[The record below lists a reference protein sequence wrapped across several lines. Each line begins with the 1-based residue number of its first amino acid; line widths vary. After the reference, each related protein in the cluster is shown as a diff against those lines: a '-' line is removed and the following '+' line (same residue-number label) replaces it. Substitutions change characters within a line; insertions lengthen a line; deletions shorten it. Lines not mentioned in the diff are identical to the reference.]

1 MCFEQNLMQTDL
13 ITIIRDLEQQLRIA
27 TMQNNIDLHNQLLA
41 DTWVNTNAN
50 GTITTKPQ
58 LLALLQSHPFAF
70 LSIDDEDVLIRVYND
85 AAIVTGRSTRR
96 RANPDT
102 SILTQVVR
110 FTRVYTFLEN
120 RWQVVSAQA
129 TPIPD

>member
-1 MCFEQNLMQTDL
+1 MQGDL
-13 ITIIRDLEQQLRIA
+13 VTVIHELEQQLRSA
-27 TMQNNIDLHNQLLA
+27 TMQNNIDLHDQLLA
-41 DTWVNTNAN
+41 ATWLNTNAN

-70 LSIDDEDVLIRVYND
+70 LSIDDEDVLIRGYND
-85 AAIVTGRSTRR
+85 VAIVTGRSTRR
-96 RANPDT
+96 RASSDT
-102 SILTQVVR
+102 SITTQVVR
-110 FTRVYTFLEN
+110 FTRVYAYVEN

>member
-1 MCFEQNLMQTDL
+1 MSPEENVMQSDL
-13 ITIIRDLEQQLRIA
+13 VTIIHQLEKQLRAA

-41 DTWVNTNAN
+41 ATWMNTNAN

-70 LSIDDEDVLIRVYND
+70 LSIDDEDVLIRGYND
-85 AAIVTGRSTRR
+85 VAIVTGRSTRR
-96 RANPDT
+96 RASPDT
-102 SILTQVVR
+102 SITTQVVR
-110 FTRVYTFLEN
+110 FTRVYAYIEK

-129 TPIPD
+129 TLIPE

>member
-1 MCFEQNLMQTDL
+1 MQGDL
-13 ITIIRDLEQQLRIA
+13 VTIIHQLEQQLRSA
-27 TMQNNIDLHNQLLA
+27 TMQNNIELHDQLLA
-41 DTWVNTNAN
+41 ATWLNTNAN

-70 LSIDDEDVLIRVYND
+70 LSIDDEDVLIRGYHDV
-85 AAIVTGRSTRR
+85 AIVTGRSTRR
-96 RANPDT
+96 RASSDT
-102 SILTQVVR
+102 SIISQVVR
-110 FTRVYTFLEN
+110 FTRVYAYIEN